1 MEQKEKKEREK
12 NNKTI
17 NSRPKSP
24 SSKHAPKDALNQVL
38 FDQKLK
44 EKMSQEKFKYDF
56 KYIQKEFETS
66 DQMSVKYLDYAELDS
81 MIRNPL
87 N

>member
-1 MEQKEKKEREK
+1 
-12 NNKTI
+12 
-17 NSRPKSP
+17 
-24 SSKHAPKDALNQVL
+24 
-38 FDQKLK
+38 
-44 EKMSQEKFKYDF
+44 MSQEKFKYDF
-56 KYIQKEFETS
+56 KYIQKEFETG